1 MNRSILALALGLGA
15 LTATNAPAAAAER
28 NFHFTLRPGASLC
41 FQLPAVQLPV
51 QVLVS
56 ESAFNNGTQTPSEL
70 LSAVVNQ
77 DARSQQMTW
86 LGTNSDGSS
95 KGSNSLAGSVIATL
109 WGGGPPTVNAQ
120 LHVCS
125 LQRRTIGIT
134 QSSQTTSIPGNY
146 FVTMFY

>member
-1 MNRSILALALGLGA
+1 MKRTTLALALALGAAGA
-15 LTATNAPAAAAER
+15 VHSPASAAER
-28 NFHFTLRPGASLC
+28 NLHFVLPPGGSIC

-56 ESAFNNGTQTPSEL
+56 ESGFNGGTQTPSEL

-77 DARSQQMTW
+77 DAKSQQMTW
-86 LGTNSDGSS
+86 LGTNSDGTSHGSS
-95 KGSNSLAGSVIATL
+95 SLVGPVIATL
-109 WGGGPPTVNAQ
+109 WGGGPPTINAQ

-125 LQRRTIGIT
+125 LGRRTIGIT
-134 QSSQTTSIPGNY
+134 QSARTTSIPGNY